1 MLLNLVADLTQETH
15 TLREENQRLREEINR
30 LKGEQG
36 KPTIKAGT
44 KSEATPARD
53 HSSER
58 ERHRP
63 KAWTKGHKLDQI
75 TIDREQKLI
84 VNPAL
89 LPADAEFKGYE
100 AVVVQDIRIQ
110 TDNVRFL
117 KEKFYSACAGK
128 TYLAE
133 LPPGYEGEFGPG
145 LRAQVIVFSFAC
157 QMTEPKILE
166 WVRQGGVQISEG
178 QISHLLTKGHD
189 PFHAE
194 KEALYEAGRRSSP

>member
-1 MLLNLVADLTQETH
+1 MPTTSVPTTAMLDDLDLTSIQDEHIRQCIVMLLNLVEDLQQDNRA
-15 TLREENQRLREEINR
+15 LREENQRLRDEINR

-44 KSEATPARD
+44 KPETPPPRD

-63 KAWTKGHKLDQI
+63 KAWTKGHKLEQI
-75 TIDREQKLI
+75 TIDREEVLR

-89 LPADAEFKGYE
+89 LPPDAEFKGYE
-100 AVVVQDIRIQ
+100 PVVVQDIRIQ

-117 KEKFYSACAGK
+117 KEKFYSASAGK

-145 LRAQVIVFSFAC
+145 LRA
-157 QMTEPKILE
+157 
-166 WVRQGGVQISEG
+166 
-178 QISHLLTKGHD
+178 
-189 PFHAE
+189 
-194 KEALYEAGRRSSP
+194 